1 MNKMQPAQ
9 SAPRCGRDFLALLS
23 TGEFVVMSY
32 PMRATGWH
40 DYWNAY
46 GVRVPV
52 AETICVDSRMD
63 FIEIVEWYEL
73 PKTQASAHNKPA
85 ANSEGGLRF
94 GRGSYRG
101 VTNVT

>member
-1 MNKMQPAQ
+1 MNKPQPAQ

-52 AETICVDSRMD
+52 AETISTQWQAD
-63 FIEIVEWYEL
+63 FLQIMQWFEL
-73 PKTQASAHNKPA
+73 PKVGA
-85 ANSEGGLRF
+85 
-94 GRGSYRG
+94 
-101 VTNVT
+101 